1 MDLSKKQP
9 LIKMLKFDLKIN
21 QKELV
26 DKSDIANL
34 VKNAE
39 LDKKSSN
46 ISNKSKIKSIT
57 R

>member
-1 MDLSKKQP
+1 
-9 LIKMLKFDLKIN
+9 MLKFDLKIN